1 MPTKPK
7 TDLSGALVDR
17 KQERPTKGSTVDNAP
32 PSSESSKKKNLL
44 EDSLA
49 YAIKRTQVRCDEALS
64 KYLHPG
70 ISPARF
76 AALSTVGANPGISQ
90 ATLGSLLNI
99 AGPSVVKVVDEL
111 ERLGLMKR
119 ESSSDRRVYALML
132 SERGAA
138 DLKRYQSSVQ
148 VFEKRI
154 ASLLT
159 PQERAQLLVL
169 LSKVA
174 PGEA

>member
-1 MPTKPK
+1 M
-7 TDLSGALVDR
+7 ALV
-17 KQERPTKGSTVDNAP
+17 GSAT
-32 PSSESSKKKNLL
+32 SSAELENKKSNLL
-44 EDSLA
+44 GDSLA
-49 YAIKRTQVRCDEALS
+49 YAIKRAQVRCDEALA
-64 KYLHPG
+64 KYLDPG

-90 ATLGSLLNI
+90 AALGSLLNI

-111 ERLGLMKR
+111 ERLGLVKR
-119 ESSSDRRVYALML
+119 ENSSDRRVYALML
-132 SERGAA
+132 TERGTA

-148 VFEKRI
+148 MFEKRI
-154 ASLLT
+154 AAQLT
-159 PQERAQLLVL
+159 KQERTQLLAL